1 MPGDRTFPCSQDGCA
16 ETVRYEPQP
25 VSLAA
30 KMSPSGSMRV
40 YLTCAEGHVREYRL
54 AGVGATEPAPVLE
67 PAPEPPTQIGVRMR
81 LAPEMFYE
89 AAAEHLADLGLSS
102 ADDRL
107 RLAVNAVLNL
117 VDEPDSPE
125 SRPVSGDDPRPAS
138 ALYERLAAI
147 EHDRWGEWQEYVHN
161 LGRRDEAGNLVLP
174 AAFVSHW
181 ERQIATPYADLSE
194 AERQRDRVEV
204 DRYWPF
210 VLAAL
215 AGARIGGA
223 MQATRSA
230 PTELAEATEA
240 MLDYQLAA
248 ARAEAERD
256 AIRVELT
263 RLGVE
268 KAQTDAVADGVV
280 ALLRLEL
287 AGARKIIDQVRALG
301 DAWAGTPIEDD
312 PEALAMGRELLA
324 VLPPAEDDDA

>member
-25 VSLAA
+25 ISLAA

-147 EHDRWGEWQEYVHN
+147 EHDRWAAWQRYMHDRCQATPDGD
-161 LGRRDEAGNLVLP
+161 LIIP
-174 AAFVSHW
+174 AAHVQRW
-181 ERQIATPYADLSE
+181 ERQIATAYADLSP
-194 AERQRDRVEV
+194 AEQASDMEQV
-204 DRYWPF
+204 DRYWPLIQA
-210 VLAAL
+210 VIDERDELRAAL
-215 AGARIGGA
+215 
-223 MQATRSA
+223 
-230 PTELAEATEA
+230 
-240 MLDYQLAA
+240 
-248 ARAEAERD
+248 D

-263 RLGVE
+263 QLRIE

-280 ALLRLEL
+280 TLLRLEL
-287 AGARKIIDQVRALG
+287 AGAREIIDQVRALG